1 MWVFIDA
8 WVEISRHR
16 REKCILG
23 KRNNLYK
30 NPEKWE
36 SIACSRNG
44 KKHSVAREGADKM
57 VYIKL

>member
-1 MWVFIDA
+1 MWVFIDV
-8 WVEISRHR
+8 WVEIFRYR

-30 NPEKWE
+30 NLEKWE
-36 SIACSRNG
+36 SIVCFRNG
-44 KKHSVAREGADKM
+44 KKYSVVREGVDKM